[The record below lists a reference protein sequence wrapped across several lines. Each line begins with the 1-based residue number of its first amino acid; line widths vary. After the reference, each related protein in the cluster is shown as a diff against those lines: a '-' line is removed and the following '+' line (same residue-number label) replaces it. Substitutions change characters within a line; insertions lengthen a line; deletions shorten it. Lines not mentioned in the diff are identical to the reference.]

1 MAGLTPFYAH
11 STTHSLA
18 FILKNGLRYG
28 STAAIQ
34 TDADIYAC
42 IDVDGSRFLCEIAG
56 HFEVTI
62 SEGRQHYCSIIQC
75 FVGGDDLPGMPWDL
89 KYLQIYFLGSLS
101 ADR

>member
-11 STTHSLA
+11 STTRSLA

-28 STAAIQ
+28 STAAIR

-42 IDVDGSRFLCEIAG
+42 VDVDGSRFPCEIAG

-62 SEGRQHYCSIIQC
+62 SEGRQHYYSIIWR
-75 FVGGDDLPGMPWDL
+75 FVGGNDLPSMPWDL
-89 KYLQIYFLGSLS
+89 KYFQIYFLASLS
-101 ADR
+101 ADG